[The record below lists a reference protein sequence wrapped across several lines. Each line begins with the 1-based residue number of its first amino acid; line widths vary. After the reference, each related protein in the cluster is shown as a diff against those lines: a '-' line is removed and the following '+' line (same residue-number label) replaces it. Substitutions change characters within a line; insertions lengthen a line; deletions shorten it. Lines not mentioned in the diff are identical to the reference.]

1 MACGV
6 MVECKRSGIRATSPT
21 VRLRRRTR
29 KERRVDPEIEL
40 REVLSAPHN
49 KCFWT
54 HGVSAS
60 QDVSAYEDM
69 RKPTTDLSRF
79 CEHTGVRPDVS
90 LSSDRRAEASEET
103 RRSE

>member
-1 MACGV
+1 VQKFRDPCDLAH
-6 MVECKRSGIRATSPT
+6 IRP
-21 VRLRRRTR
+21 RRKMR
-29 KERRVDPEIEL
+29 KEGRVDPEIEL

-60 QDVSAYEDM
+60 QDVSVYENM
-69 RKPTTDLSRF
+69 RKPTTDVSCF

-90 LSSDRRAEASEET
+90 LSSYRRAEASEET